1 MLRPD
6 ANSGHW
12 KIQENKIK
20 DQIKTNMIKKRMK
33 KC

>member
-1 MLRPD
+1 MLRAD

-12 KIQENKIK
+12 KTQKRKIK